1 MMLWRRD
8 HDAKID
14 WKVSGSV
21 VFAQSTG
28 NRFAI
33 GNARGFASERSEA
46 VNEEKKAERL
56 SLSPALGFL
65 EGVWRFNHALERAS
79 LRMEATL
86 GVTAQQRLIIRC
98 VGKYPGMT
106 SGQLATLLHL
116 DPGTIS
122 TSLGRLE
129 RKGLL
134 QRRQDHRDKRRVI
147 LGLTAAG
154 RALDVPMAGTIEHV
168 VERWLASTSAEE
180 TAAARRMLDKLTEL
194 LYEEVGP
201 EHD

>member
-1 MMLWRRD
+1 M
-8 HDAKID
+8 
-14 WKVSGSV
+14 
-21 VFAQSTG
+21 
-28 NRFAI
+28 
-33 GNARGFASERSEA
+33 SEDQKSQ
-46 VNEEKKAERL
+46 RL
-56 SLSPALGFL
+56 SLSPALEFM

-154 RALDVPMAGTIEHV
+154 RALDIPMPGTVEHV
-168 VERWLASTSAEE
+168 VERWLASASAEE
-180 TAAARRMLDKLTEL
+180 TAAARRMLDKLAEL
-194 LYEEVGP
+194 LTEEMGP
-201 EHD
+201 DQ

>member
-1 MMLWRRD
+1 
-8 HDAKID
+8 
-14 WKVSGSV
+14 
-21 VFAQSTG
+21 
-28 NRFAI
+28 
-33 GNARGFASERSEA
+33 
-46 VNEEKKAERL
+46 VNQDEKSDRL
-56 SLSPALGFL
+56 PLTPVLEFL
-65 EGVWRFNHALERAS
+65 EGVWRLNHALERAS

-86 GVTAQQRLIIRC
+86 GITAQQRLILRC

-134 QRRQDHRDKRRVI
+134 QRRRDQRDKRRVT

-154 RALDVPMAGTIEHV
+154 RALDKPMPGTIEHA
-168 VERWLASTSAEE
+168 VERLLASAEPE
-180 TAAARRMLDKLTEL
+180 EAASARRMLDRLAEL
-194 LYEEVGP
+194 LS
-201 EHD
+201 EHAVCCATVKRC